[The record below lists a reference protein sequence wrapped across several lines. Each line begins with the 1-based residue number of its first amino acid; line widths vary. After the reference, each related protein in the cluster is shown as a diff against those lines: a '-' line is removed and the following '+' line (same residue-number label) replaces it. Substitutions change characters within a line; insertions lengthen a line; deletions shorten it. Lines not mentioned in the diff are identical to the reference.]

1 MAMTRET
8 TTRTGGGRD
17 RGRVGGRAVGAVG
30 FLALVVLSVLAL
42 AAGVTWKLL
51 AISWAAFGAMAVG
64 TPLGARAA
72 VTNHPLEPVW
82 GYGLASGAM
91 VTSAAVFL
99 VPQALDQHGQ
109 FGSLGIAVGFLAGYV
124 GHTLG
129 HRLTHLD
136 LPVEHTAAELTVHA
150 LAAGAIIGVVY
161 TAMPS
166 LTSIL
171 GVALV
176 SHKAP
181 AGYAAARRLADQGRS
196 VVALLLPAAAVG
208 MIALPVGI
216 VGVSFPTAVRGL
228 LFGVAA
234 GVFLHVAVDLLPE
247 CTAGSETCPG
257 AAAVDG
263 DLHRF
268 QDRLRTHAAVSAIV
282 GGAAV
287 VLAWLQVAA

>member
-1 MAMTRET
+1 MVDTQSTVTKPQAEHAQS
-8 TTRTGGGRD
+8 
-17 RGRVGGRAVGAVG
+17 RVYERAVGVG
-30 FLALVVLSVLAL
+30 GVVALVVLSGLAL
-42 AAGVTWKLL
+42 AVGVTWKLL
-51 AISWAAFGAMAVG
+51 AISWVAFAAMAVG
-64 TPLGARAA
+64 APLGARAA
-72 VTNHPLEPVW
+72 QATRPLEAVW

-91 VTSAAVFL
+91 VTSAALFL
-99 VPQALDQHGQ
+99 VPQALSQHGQ

-150 LAAGAIIGVVY
+150 LAAGAIIGAIY

-208 MIALPVGI
+208 LVALPVGMT
-216 VGVSFPTAVRGL
+216 GFAPSPAVRGL

-247 CTAGSETCPG
+247 CTAGSETCPVD
-257 AAAVDG
+257 AVDS
-263 DLHRF
+263 DRHRF
-268 QDRLRTHAAVSAIV
+268 QDTLRTHAALSSL
-282 GGAAV
+282 GGSAAV
-287 VLAWLQVAA
+287 VLAWVGVVL

>member
-1 MAMTRET
+1 MTGEPITSLTDTERFREN
-8 TTRTGGGRD
+8 TGELAIGLGGL
-17 RGRVGGRAVGAVG
+17 V
-30 FLALVVLSVLAL
+30 ALVVLSVLAY

-51 AISWAAFGAMAVG
+51 AIAWFAFGAMVIGA
-64 TPLGARAA
+64 PLGARAA
-72 VTNHPLEPVW
+72 TTAHPLEPVW

-91 VTSAAVFL
+91 VTSAALFL

-109 FGSLGIAVGFLAGYV
+109 FGSLGIAGGFLAGYV

-136 LPVEHTAAELTVHA
+136 LPVDRTAAELTVHA
-150 LAAGAIIGVVY
+150 LSAGAIIGAIY

-208 MIALPVGI
+208 LIALPVGI
-216 VGVSFPTAVRGL
+216 VGFSPPTVVRGL

-247 CTAGSETCPG
+247 CTTGSETCPTD
-257 AAAVDG
+257 AEFDG
-263 DLHRF
+263 DLHQL
-268 QDRLRTHAAVSAIV
+268 QDRLRTHAAISAVV
-282 GGAAV
+282 GGVAV
-287 VLAWLQVAA
+287 VLAWSQVIA